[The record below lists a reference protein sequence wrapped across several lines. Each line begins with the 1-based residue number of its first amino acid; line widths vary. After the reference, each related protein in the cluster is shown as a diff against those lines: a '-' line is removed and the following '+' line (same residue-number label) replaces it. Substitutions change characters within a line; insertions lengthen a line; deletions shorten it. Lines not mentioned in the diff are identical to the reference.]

1 MKKLVGERER
11 ERDGALVCSLK
22 SKDRHLNY
30 RGDYMFL
37 KMVNRVIRDLSI
49 RKVELGFIES

>member
-1 MKKLVGERER
+1 MKKLVCARMTI
-11 ERDGALVCSLK
+11 DALLCSFK
-22 SKDRHLNY
+22 SKDHHLNY